1 MIRNVQRFCRR
12 SKFAKNVTLRWG
24 HLTNEE
30 KRAVREHYGY
40 LERYYVRMYY
50 HELRDEFLELL
61 PVRDDG
67 GVYDNLA
74 GPLLTPLDN
83 HHEEIV
89 DATYSTLRVRLPFSK
104 PPPW

>member
-1 MIRNVQRFCRR
+1 MVKEYFG
-12 SKFAKNVTLRWG
+12 F
-24 HLTNEE
+24 
-30 KRAVREHYGY
+30 
-40 LERYYVRMYY
+40 LERHYVRM
-50 HELRDEFLELL
+50 HNLELRDEFLELL